1 MALLAYLDGTA
12 IYTTRLP
19 REAVGAPSL
28 RVLKARLDGALGS
41 LSCWVVLPMAGF
53 GTGQALRT
61 LSAQAIL

>member
-1 MALLAYLDGTA
+1 MLAYLDGTA
-12 IYTTRLP
+12 IYTTRQP

-53 GTGQALRT
+53 GLDGL
-61 LSAQAIL
+61 